1 MKHLKVAHRPLLLML
16 LLSCFS
22 WHGAFADEP
31 TKIDW
36 ESLMPQDWN
45 PNQVF
50 DDLTDDQYYA
60 LSDSELMILEQTA
73 QAMFDAAPVVDAFEG
88 MQVKVP
94 GFVLPL
100 EFSDTLLK
108 EFLLVPYYGACIHT
122 PPPPANQ
129 IIHGKLK
136 AGYKLESIYLPVWI
150 TGTLNISRSQTQLNE
165 EGVANGLEVQSAYSM
180 NVELVEPYIE

>member
-1 MKHLKVAHRPLLLML
+1 
-16 LLSCFS
+16 
-22 WHGAFADEP
+22 
-31 TKIDW
+31 
-36 ESLMPQDWN
+36 MPQDWN

-108 EFLLVPYYGACIHT
+108 EFLLVPYYGHAFTRHLRQPI
-122 PPPPANQ
+122 
-129 IIHGKLK
+129 
-136 AGYKLESIYLPVWI
+136 
-150 TGTLNISRSQTQLNE
+150 RSFMEN
-165 EGVANGLEVQSAYSM
+165 
-180 NVELVEPYIE
+180 

>member
-1 MKHLKVAHRPLLLML
+1 M
-16 LLSCFS
+16 
-22 WHGAFADEP
+22 
-31 TKIDW
+31 
-36 ESLMPQDWN
+36 
-45 PNQVF
+45 
-50 DDLTDDQYYA
+50 
-60 LSDSELMILEQTA
+60 
-73 QAMFDAAPVVDAFEG
+73 VDAFEG

-100 EFSDTLLK
+100 EFSNTLLK

-136 AGYKLESIYLPVWI
+136 TGYKLESIYLPVWI